1 MSRTALMD
9 IVSMGIVMTVV
20 AVLAPLI
27 FDYFTT
33 HVFVLNMK

>member
-1 MSRTALMD
+1 MSRTALMG
-9 IVSMGIVMTVV
+9 IVSMGIGMVVV

-33 HVFVLNMK
+33 HGFVQT